1 MKAFFDRI
9 FKKPCASSDC
19 VYFRSIMIMPGKT
32 TPLISSSEEG
42 ASSNESLFGVLER
55 VLFFNEDNHYCV
67 GELRVEKTDGLVV
80 IAGNLPGVQCGETL
94 RVGGE
99 WFSHPQY
106 GRQFKVSECKA
117 ELPSSVYGIK
127 KYLGSGLIHGVGKL
141 YAQKIVEAFG
151 VDTFKVISEESSRL
165 LEIPGIG
172 PSRAKSIK
180 RAWEEQKGV
189 RDVMTFLQSYGIGN
203 AICLKLVK
211 AYGDRAREMLETEPY
226 RVACEIHG
234 IGFKTA
240 DQIALNMGFS
250 NEHPPRIDA
259 GILFGMDDLES
270 DGHTAAPIDTLT
282 QKALELLQVPV
293 NLIQERIQ
301 SLIENKQLIPLP
313 PTDCVQKPLS
323 HRAEVIIASVLHRLI
338 QAPSSLPP
346 IVLDK
351 ALEWAQGKA
360 GLTFANEQMEA
371 LQMALSEKVT
381 IVTGGP
387 GTGKTTLLRALVTI
401 LKAKNVRVMLASPTG
416 RAAQRMAEATGAF
429 AQTIH
434 RLLKWDV
441 NANAF
446 VHNEKQTLPVDYLIV
461 DEVSMLDSRLGAAL
475 LRALPDSSHCLF
487 VGDVHQLPSVGP
499 GNVLKNWIE
508 SGYVPVTRL
517 QQVFRQGSRS
527 SIVTVAHSILEGQKN
542 CPVAPMDVHKINP
555 EDDFHFIRSPDPE
568 EALAMIHR
576 LMLEHLPRWY
586 GPMHKETQILT
597 PLHRGTVGTIALNEA
612 MQTAFKPEG
621 PAFVLGNQRFYRGD
635 KVIQTKNNY
644 DLGVYN
650 GDLGKVYHHDGESGK
665 LTIDFEGLVVPL
677 ERQEVLDLQLAY
689 AISVHKSQGSEFP
702 VIILPILKQQFI
714 LLQRN
719 LLYTA
724 ITRGRK
730 KVFLVGDPAA
740 YAMAVT
746 NLKST
751 ARETGLP
758 YHLKNAFEA

>member
-1 MKAFFDRI
+1 MQSMSGA
-9 FKKPCASSDC
+9 PQGS
-19 VYFRSIMIMPGKT
+19 KT
-32 TPLISSSEEG
+32 EPQ
-42 ASSNESLFGVLER
+42 ESLLGVLER

-67 GELRVEKTDGLVV
+67 GELRVDKTDALVV
-80 IAGNLPGVQCGETL
+80 IAGSLPGVQCGETL
-94 RVGGE
+94 RVGGD

-106 GRQFKVSECKA
+106 GRQFKVTECKA

-151 VDTFKVISEESSRL
+151 VDTFRIISEESARL
-165 LEIPGIG
+165 LDIPGIG

-240 DQIALNMGFS
+240 DQIALNIGFS

-259 GILFGMDDLES
+259 GILFAMDDLEGE
-270 DGHTAAPIDTLT
+270 GHTAASIHHLT
-282 QKALELLQVPV
+282 QKALELLQVSL
-293 NLIQERIQ
+293 NLVEERVKA
-301 SLIENKQLIPLP
+301 LIENKQLIALP

-323 HRAEVIIASVLHRLI
+323 HRAEVIIASVLERLVR
-338 QAPSSLPP
+338 APSTLPP
-346 IVLDK
+346 ILLDK
-351 ALEWAQGKA
+351 AMEWAQTKA
-360 GLTFANEQMEA
+360 GLTFANEQLEA
-371 LQMALSEKVT
+371 LEMALSHKVT

-401 LKAKNVRVMLASPTG
+401 LKAKNARVMLASPTG

-429 AQTIH
+429 AQTVH

-446 VHNEKQTLPVDYLIV
+446 VHNENQTLPVDYLIV
-461 DEVSMLDSRLGAAL
+461 DEVSMLDSRLAAAL
-475 LRALPDSSHCLF
+475 LRALPDGCHCLF

-508 SGYVPVTRL
+508 SSYIPVTRL

-527 SIVTVAHSILEGQKN
+527 SIVTVAHSILEGQKS
-542 CPVAPMDVHKINP
+542 CPVAPVDLQKVNP
-555 EDDFHFIRSPDPE
+555 SEDFHFIRSTDPDE
-568 EALAMIHR
+568 TLRLIHS
-576 LMLEHLPRWY
+576 LVLEYLPRWY
-586 GPMHKETQILT
+586 GVMHKETQILT

-612 MQTAFKPEG
+612 MQSAFKPDG
-621 PAFVLGNQRFYRGD
+621 PAFVLGGQRFYRGD

-644 DLGVYN
+644 DLGIYN
-650 GDLGKVYHHDGESGK
+650 GDLGKVHHHDGESGQ
-665 LTIDFEGLVVPL
+665 LTIDFEGLMVPL
-677 ERQEVLDLQLAY
+677 DRQEVMDLQLAY

-702 VIILPILKQQFI
+702 IIVLPILKQQFI

-740 YAMAVT
+740 YAMAVA

-751 ARETGLP
+751 SRETGLP
-758 YHLKNAFEA
+758 YHLTNSFLSRINS